1 VLANILSQAGQSQR
15 INETAMRVLMF
26 FIDACLWLSVFIVP
40 AGIVFFIAFLLYNKS
55 SAFLPLSIIITAI
68 GMYLGFRLAEYIRK
82 KYGLLDF
89 FAKLLST
96 PELEEKNSQKSSH
109 QE

>member
-1 VLANILSQAGQSQR
+1 
-15 INETAMRVLMF
+15 M
-26 FIDACLWLSVFIVP
+26 WLFIVP
-40 AGIVFFIAFLLYNKS
+40 TGILFFIAFLLYNKS

-68 GMYLGFRLAEYIRK
+68 GIYLGFRLAEYIRK
-82 KYGLLDF
+82 KYGVVDF

-96 PELEEKNSQKSSH
+96 PELEEKNSQKSGQ